1 MNVSTITEGP
11 SSDDD
16 PDQHERDE
24 DTVRGGFWR
33 KVQRTVGKV
42 PFLDEAL
49 ASYYCAVDSR
59 TPTYVKKI
67 LFGALAYFVI
77 PTDMIPDFISGL
89 GYGDDATVLL
99 AARSTVRKHIN
110 SEHRDA
116 AEMKL
121 AKLRNQDG

>member
-1 MNVSTITEGP
+1 MTGHP

-16 PDQHERDE
+16 PDQLERDKAS
-24 DTVRGGFWR
+24 VRGGFWR
-33 KVQRTVGKV
+33 KVRRTIGKV

-59 TPTYVKKI
+59 TPTYVKTI

-99 AARSTVRKHIN
+99 AARSMVLKHIS
-110 SEHRDA
+110 SEHRA
-116 AEMKL
+116 AADLKL
-121 AKLRNQDG
+121 AKLRNQNG